1 MNKGNNIVLGI
12 LFMTFAMLCLSVND
26 VLVKGLSKAYPIW
39 EVIFFRALSGVIISV
54 VLIIFFGWKTLK
66 TKKPLG
72 HLTRAFSSVACVV
85 FYFFGLKYL
94 MLSENVAIVH
104 SAPILAT
111 LLAVHFLGE
120 KLGLHRIAA
129 VVLGFVGVL
138 VIVKPGSDLFKFE
151 SLFPLAAAFFM
162 AISYLA
168 TRFLMSTES
177 SVAII
182 FYYSLALLITSLIF
196 FPNHFVIPSLFN
208 LIPLMGLG
216 VMGSLGHYFMAQA
229 AKNAEVILITPFEY
243 TSFIFLGIMGYFFY
257 NEVPGTSVFIGMF
270 LIILSGIYIVYREQQ
285 KKRSIV
291 SQTILKN
298 TR

>member
-12 LFMTFAMLCLSVND
+12 IFMTLAMFCLSVND

-66 TKKPLG
+66 TEKPLG

-111 LLAVHFLGE
+111 FLAVPFLGE
-120 KLGLHRIAA
+120 KLGLHRMAA
-129 VVLGFVGVL
+129 VALGFLGVL
-138 VIVKPGSDLFKFE
+138 VIVKPGSDLFKLE

-168 TRFLMSTES
+168 TLFLMSTES
-177 SVAII
+177 SVSII
-182 FYYSLALLITSLIF
+182 FNYSLALFITSLIF
-196 FPNHFVIPSLFN
+196 FPNDFVIPSLFN

-229 AKNAEVILITPFEY
+229 AKSAEVIVITPFEY

-257 NEVPGTSVFIGMF
+257 NEVPDTSVFIGMF

-285 KKRSIV
+285 KNKNIV

>member
-1 MNKGNNIVLGI
+1 MNKENNIIIGI
-12 LFMTFAMLCLSVND
+12 LFMTLAMLCLSVND
-26 VLVKGLSKAYPIW
+26 VLVKGLSSAYPIW
-39 EVIFFRALSGVIISV
+39 EVIFFRAFSGVIISFILV
-54 VLIIFFGWKTLK
+54 VFFGWQTLK
-66 TKKPLG
+66 TKKSLA
-72 HLTRAFSSVACVV
+72 HLTRAFASVACVV

-111 LLAVHFLGE
+111 LLAVPFLGE
-120 KLGLHRIAA
+120 KLGLHRITA
-129 VVLGFVGVL
+129 VILGFIGVL
-138 VIVKPGSDLFKFE
+138 IIVKPGSDLFKFE

-162 AISYLA
+162 AVGYLA

-177 SVAII
+177 SVSII
-182 FYYSLALLITSLIF
+182 FYYSLALLITSLVF
-196 FPNHFVIPSLFN
+196 FPNDFIMPSAFN

-216 VMGSLGHYFMAQA
+216 IMGSLGHYFLSQA
-229 AKNAEVILITPFEY
+229 AKSAEVVVITPFEY
-243 TSFIFLGIMGYFFY
+243 TSFIFLGVMGYFFY
-257 NEVPGTSVFIGMF
+257 GEVPDSSVYIGML

-285 KKRSIV
+285 KKKSIV

>member
-66 TKKPLG
+66 TEKPLG

-104 SAPILAT
+104 SAP
-111 LLAVHFLGE
+111 FLGE
-120 KLGLHRIAA
+120 KLGLHRMAA
-129 VVLGFVGVL
+129 VALGFLGVL
-138 VIVKPGSDLFKFE
+138 VIVKPGSDLFKLE

-162 AISYLA
+162 AVSYLA

-196 FPNHFVIPSLFN
+196 FPNDFVIPSLFN

-216 VMGSLGHYFMAQA
+216 IMGSLGHYFMAQA
-229 AKNAEVILITPFEY
+229 AKSAEVIVITPFEY

-257 NEVPGTSVFIGMF
+257 NEVPDTSVFIGMF
-270 LIILSGIYIVYREQQ
+270 LIILSGIYIVYREQHQ
-285 KKRSIV
+285 KRSIV

>member
-1 MNKGNNIVLGI
+1 MNKENNIVLGI

-26 VLVKGLSKAYPIW
+26 VLVKGLSSAYPIW

-54 VLIIFFGWKTLK
+54 VLIIFCGWQPLK
-66 TKKPLG
+66 TKKPIG

-111 LLAVHFLGE
+111 LLAVPILGE
-120 KLGLHRIAA
+120 KLGFHRIIA
-129 VVLGFVGVL
+129 VALGFIGVL
-138 VIVKPGSDLFKFE
+138 VIVKPGSDLFKAE
-151 SLFPLAAAFFM
+151 SLFPLTAAFFM

-177 SVAII
+177 SISII
-182 FYYSLALLITSLIF
+182 FYYSFALLITSLIF
-196 FPNHFVIPSLFN
+196 FPDDFVIPSVFN
-208 LIPLMGLG
+208 LIPLMSLG
-216 VMGSLGHYFMAQA
+216 VMGSLGHYFMSQA
-229 AKNAEVILITPFEY
+229 AKSAEVVVITPFEY
-243 TSFIFLGIMGYFFY
+243 TSFIFLGVMGYFFY
-257 NEVPGTSVFIGMF
+257 NEIPSVSVFIGAA
-270 LIILSGIYIVYREQQ
+270 LIVLSGIYIVYREQQ
-285 KKRSIV
+285 KNKNIV

>member
-1 MNKGNNIVLGI
+1 MNKENNIVLGI

-66 TKKPLG
+66 TEKPFG
-72 HLTRAFSSVACVV
+72 HLTRAFSAVACVV

-104 SAPILAT
+104 SAPIIAT
-111 LLAVHFLGE
+111 LLAVPFLGE
-120 KLGLHRIAA
+120 KLGLHRMAA
-129 VVLGFVGVL
+129 VGLGFLGVL
-138 VIVKPGSDLFKFE
+138 VIVKPGSDLFKLE

-162 AISYLA
+162 AVSYLA

-177 SVAII
+177 SVSII
-182 FYYSLALLITSLIF
+182 FYYSLALFITSIVF
-196 FPNHFVIPSLFN
+196 FPNDFVIPSLYN
-208 LIPLMGLG
+208 LIPLMSLG

-229 AKNAEVILITPFEY
+229 AKSAEVVVITPFEY

>member
-1 MNKGNNIVLGI
+1 MNNKNNIVLGI
-12 LFMTFAMLCLSVND
+12 LFMTSAMFCLSVND
-26 VLVKGLSKAYPIW
+26 VLVKGLSSAYPIW
-39 EVIFFRALSGVIISV
+39 EVIFFRAFSGVIISV
-54 VLIIFFGWKTLK
+54 LLIIFFGWKSLK

-72 HLTRAFSSVACVV
+72 LLTRAFSSVACVV

-94 MLSENVAIVH
+94 LLSENVAIVH

-111 LLAVHFLGE
+111 LLAVPFLGE
-120 KLGLHRIAA
+120 KLGFHRIMA
-129 VVLGFVGVL
+129 VALGFIGVL
-138 VIVKPGSDLFKFE
+138 IIVKPGSDLFKIE

-162 AISYLA
+162 AVSYLA

-182 FYYSLALLITSLIF
+182 FYYSLALLITSLVF
-196 FPNHFVIPSLFN
+196 FPDNFLIPSVFN

-229 AKNAEVILITPFEY
+229 AKSAEVVVITPFEY
-243 TSFIFLGIMGYFFY
+243 TSFIFLGVMGYFFY
-257 NEVPGTSVFIGMF
+257 GEVPDSSVYIGML
-270 LIILSGIYIVYREQQ
+270 LIIFSGIYIVYREQQ
-285 KKRSIV
+285 KQKSIV
-291 SQTILKN
+291 SHTILKN

>member
-1 MNKGNNIVLGI
+1 MIKENNIVLGI
-12 LFMTFAMLCLSVND
+12 LFMTLAMFCLSVND
-26 VLVKGLSKAYPIW
+26 VLVKGLSSAYPIW
-39 EVIFFRALSGVIISV
+39 EVIFFRALSGVIISIA
-54 VLIIFFGWKTLK
+54 LIIFFGWKTLK

-72 HLTRAFSSVACVV
+72 HLIRAFSSVACVV

-111 LLAVHFLGE
+111 LLAVPILGE

-129 VVLGFVGVL
+129 VFLGFIGVL
-138 VIVKPGSDLFKFE
+138 IIVKPGSDLFKIE

-162 AISYLA
+162 AVSYLS

-177 SVAII
+177 SIAII
-182 FYYSLALLITSLIF
+182 FYYSFALLITSLIF
-196 FPNHFVIPSLFN
+196 FPNHFVIPSSFH
-208 LIPLMGLG
+208 LIPLMALG
-216 VMGSLGHYFMAQA
+216 VMGSLGHYFIAQA
-229 AKNAEVILITPFEY
+229 AKSAEVVVITPFEY
-243 TSFIFLGIMGYFFY
+243 TSFIFLGVMGYFFY
-257 NEVPGTSVFIGMF
+257 NEVPGVSVFIGML

-285 KKRSIV
+285 KNKNIV

>member
-12 LFMTFAMLCLSVND
+12 IFMTLAMLCLSVND

-66 TKKPLG
+66 TEKPFG
-72 HLTRAFSSVACVV
+72 HLTRAFSAVACVV

-111 LLAVHFLGE
+111 LLAVPFLGE
-120 KLGLHRIAA
+120 KLGLHRMAA
-129 VVLGFVGVL
+129 VALGFLGVL
-138 VIVKPGSDLFKFE
+138 VIVKPGSDLFKLE

-162 AISYLA
+162 AVSYLA

-229 AKNAEVILITPFEY
+229 AKSAEVIVITPFEY

>member
-12 LFMTFAMLCLSVND
+12 VFMTFAMLCLSVND
-26 VLVKGLSKAYPIW
+26 VLVKGLSKTYPIW

-66 TKKPLG
+66 TEKPLG

-111 LLAVHFLGE
+111 LLAVPFLGE
-120 KLGLHRIAA
+120 KLGLHRMAA
-129 VVLGFVGVL
+129 VALGFLGVL

-162 AISYLA
+162 AVSYLA

-196 FPNHFVIPSLFN
+196 FPNHFVIHSLFN

-229 AKNAEVILITPFEY
+229 AKSAEVIVITPFEY

>member
-1 MNKGNNIVLGI
+1 MNKENNILLGI
-12 LFMTFAMLCLSVND
+12 LFMTLAMFCLSVND
-26 VLVKGLSKAYPIW
+26 VLVKGLSSAFPIW
-39 EVIFFRALSGVIISV
+39 EVIFFRALSGIIISIALV
-54 VLIIFFGWKTLK
+54 FFFGWKTLK

-111 LLAVHFLGE
+111 LLAVPILGE
-120 KLGLHRIAA
+120 KLGLHRIIA
-129 VVLGFVGVL
+129 VVIGFIGVL
-138 VIVKPGSDLFKFE
+138 IIVKPGSDLFKIE

-162 AISYLA
+162 AVSYLA

-177 SVAII
+177 SVSII
-182 FYYSLALLITSLIF
+182 FYYSFALFITSLIF

-208 LIPLMGLG
+208 LIPLMALG

-229 AKNAEVILITPFEY
+229 AKSAEVVVITPFEY
-243 TSFIFLGIMGYFFY
+243 TSFIFLGVMGYFFY
-257 NEVPGTSVFIGMF
+257 NEVPGVSVFIGML

-285 KKRSIV
+285 KNKNIV

>member
-12 LFMTFAMLCLSVND
+12 IFMTLAMFCLSVND
-26 VLVKGLSKAYPIW
+26 VLVKGLSKSYPIW
-39 EVIFFRALSGVIISV
+39 EVIFFRALSGFIISV

-66 TKKPLG
+66 TEKPFG
-72 HLTRAFSSVACVV
+72 HLTRAFSAVACVV

-111 LLAVHFLGE
+111 LLAVPFLGE
-120 KLGLHRIAA
+120 KLGLHRMAA
-129 VVLGFVGVL
+129 VALGFLGVL
-138 VIVKPGSDLFKFE
+138 VIVKPGSDLFKLE

-177 SVAII
+177 SVSII
-182 FYYSLALLITSLIF
+182 FNYSLALFITSIVF
-196 FPNHFVIPSLFN
+196 FPNDFVIPSLYN
-208 LIPLMGLG
+208 LIPLMSLG
-216 VMGSLGHYFMAQA
+216 VMGSLGHYFIAQA
-229 AKNAEVILITPFEY
+229 AKSAEVVVITPFEY

-257 NEVPGTSVFIGMF
+257 NEVPDASVFVGML
-270 LIILSGIYIVYREQQ
+270 LIVLSGIYIVYREQQ
-285 KKRSIV
+285 KNKNIV